1 MSGRAAVRTGQK
13 LERVKVH
20 RHFAGQPETES
31 DESENE
37 EALFFG
43 KQNIE
48 PKPQTQKIIQNIK
61 LKEEKKQISSSS
73 SSSED
78 EEFVNRRR
86 KRLNQLQTETSS
98 SITIKEPILESSDEE
113 SDEEEEEEMKD
124 EVWEKPLFIPKTHRG
139 TIFEKE
145 KFEQEQE
152 KIFQE
157 NEAKKE
163 KKQTETKKKVEELNK
178 KIDVNSDKDE
188 EELINDSDDSD
199 DEEEYEAWRERE
211 IRRVK
216 RERNEKLEK
225 EKERKE
231 IERRRNLTDY
241 ERRKEDEEEQE
252 VSREKKEWKYMQKY
266 YKQGVFYQD
275 LKEKEGDQFGEV
287 LKRDY
292 ASAPTAEDKLNY
304 SILPKVMQVKN
315 FGKKG
320 RTKYTDLVSEDTY
333 KNKFHDPE
341 ERKRMEQESKK
352 QARKI
357 VEKEQSALKKR
368 KY

>member
-1 MSGRAAVRTGQK
+1 MSGNAAVRSGQK

-20 RHFAGQPETES
+20 RHFAGQPES
-31 DESENE
+31 DSDDESENE

-48 PKPQTQKIIQNIK
+48 PKPQTQKIQNIK
-61 LKEEKKQISSSS
+61 LKEEKNQKS

-78 EEFVNRRR
+78 EEFLNRRK
-86 KRLNQLQTETSS
+86 KRLHQLEQETNS
-98 SITIKEPILESSDEE
+98 SITIKQPILESSSEE
-113 SDEEEEEEMKD
+113 SDEEDEEEEEIKE

-152 KIFQE
+152 NILKE

-178 KIDVNSDKDE
+178 QSVNSDQEEE

-216 RERNEKLEK
+216 RERNEKIEK

-252 VSREKKEWKYMQKY
+252 VPREKKEWNYMQKY

-275 LKEKEGDQFGEV
+275 LKEKEGDHFGEV

-292 ASAPTAEDKLNY
+292 ASAPTAEDKVNY

-341 ERKRMEQESKK
+341 ERKRMEQDSKK
-352 QARKI
+352 LARKI